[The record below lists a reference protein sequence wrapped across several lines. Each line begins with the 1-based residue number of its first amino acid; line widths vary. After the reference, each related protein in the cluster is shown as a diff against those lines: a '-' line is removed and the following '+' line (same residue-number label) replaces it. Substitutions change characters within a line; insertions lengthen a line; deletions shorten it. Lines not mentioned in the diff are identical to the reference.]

1 MGPRGERG
9 DRRRR
14 GEDEGRYG
22 AQPASLPAGAD
33 PSPQCT
39 SPGPGPRVR
48 ALARRAEAAGP
59 APGSRAR
66 MAGSA
71 PGSRGPGSP
80 RRMLTWALRGPPL
93 RSRSGPRPRGA
104 GGGAG
109 AGPALRRHCGR
120 EGAAPPA
127 GPCRWGWAG
136 VRRPAAAFHP
146 RAGSGVGQAVGPF
159 WVWTPSVAE
168 SGSPGIHSTPKGL
181 PAGPAPGLNFFPKSY
196 KSSMGL
202 VEKLTNSK
210 IAP

>member
-22 AQPASLPAGAD
+22 PQPASLPAGAD

-93 RSRSGPRPRGA
+93 RAARGRGRGGQGAERGRGRRCGDTAAGREQHLPPGRA
-104 GGGAG
+104 GGGGPGSG
-109 AGPALRRHCGR
+109 ARRPPSTRERAVGSGRQSGPFGCGR
-120 EGAAPPA
+120 LQWRSLGLR
-127 GPCRWGWAG
+127 GSTRL
-136 VRRPAAAFHP
+136 P
-146 RAGSGVGQAVGPF
+146 RDS
-159 WVWTPSVAE
+159 
-168 SGSPGIHSTPKGL
+168 L
-181 PAGPAPGLNFFPKSY
+181 PGLHR
-196 KSSMGL
+196 
-202 VEKLTNSK
+202 V
-210 IAP
+210 